1 MFQPGKTGTYH
12 FRHLALSPPALGSPF
27 RTMHL
32 CTGKIENKSLVEKEC
47 SFRAQR
53 ATRKQVWHD
62 ITTVASKCSTNLV
75 HHNFLLASFRI
86 NEFRALSRQKRSW
99 DLNLSSLRD
108 AAAAAGN
115 AGFGSGT

>member
-27 RTMHL
+27 RTIHS

-47 SFRAQR
+47 PFRAQR

-75 HHNFLLASFRI
+75 HHNFLLASGSMSSALC
-86 NEFRALSRQKRSW
+86 RAR
-99 DLNLSSLRD
+99 NVH
-108 AAAAAGN
+108 
-115 AGFGSGT
+115 GTSTFLV